1 MFSSGENDAF
11 LLEPGQAVTVRGVAG
26 RGVISYQSEMVLD
39 GEAVWRGETLLAL
52 STLLAGVVYG
62 DLVTIGADTY
72 RAAQDPLPS
81 ADGVFARLPLSGP
94 IAVTPQPVITLF
106 LTTPAGQQLTTPAG
120 IPLIAI

>member
-1 MFSSGENDAF
+1 MFSSGENNAF

-52 STLLAGVVYG
+52 STLLDGVVYG

-81 ADGVFARLPLSGP
+81 VDGVFARLPLSGP
-94 IAVTPQPVITLF
+94 ITVTPEPVITLF